1 MSKPKILFLTS
12 GRDVP
17 STRFRVNQY
26 LPLLRNVAR
35 PGVSPCRPPKDLSHL
50 DFRFGGRPLGVLL
63 TWGKLFSRLSAIA
76 RGPLHDL
83 VYIERELLV
92 SWAPK
97 LEKLAMKMAPRSI
110 FDFDD
115 AIHLRHPEAIAEIC
129 RRATRVIVGN
139 ETLAAFARKHTDRV
153 SVVPTSIDT
162 DRYTPGARDGKTVVW
177 TGSAEN
183 LKYLA
188 AIRPRIRQPLRVICN
203 RKPDFDCEFVPW
215 NPASEVEALR
225 TAAVGI
231 MPLPDDEWTRGKC
244 GFKLL
249 QYMPAA
255 CPAWPPRSASTPR
268 SSATPAWSGR
278 TGKRP
283 SSAPSGST
291 ARPPGS
297 GSRNAIPSAPSSRA
311 GGTPSRPLSRYN
323 PYIFRLGRRG

>member
-1 MSKPKILFLTS
+1 MSKPKILFMTS

-26 LPLLRNVAR
+26 LPRLRDVAR
-35 PGVSPCRPPKDLSHL
+35 PSMSPCRPPKDVTQR
-50 DFRFGGRPLGVLL
+50 DFRFGGAPLGALL
-63 TWGKLFSRLSAIA
+63 TAGKLWSRLWAIA

-83 VYIERELLV
+83 VYIERELIV
-92 SWAPK
+92 SWAPA

-115 AIHLRHPEAIAEIC
+115 AIYLRHPEAIAEIC

-139 ETLAAFARKHTDRV
+139 ETLAAWTRKHTDRV

-162 DRYTPGARDGKTVVW
+162 DRYTPGSRDGKTVVW

-215 NPASEVEALR
+215 DPKSEVEALR
-225 TAAVGI
+225 SAAVGI
-231 MPLPDDEWTRGKC
+231 MPLPDEEWTRGKC

-249 QYMPAA
+249 QYMACGLPCVASPVGVNKEIVGETGAVTEDWEAGLAA
-255 CPAWPPRSASTPR
+255 AFAQDGAAARARVEERYSVRAVFPQW
-268 SSATPAWSGR
+268 W
-278 TGKRP
+278 
-283 SSAPSGST
+283 T
-291 ARPPGS
+291 AIQ
-297 GSRNAIPSAPSSRA
+297 AA
-311 GGTPSRPLSRYN
+311 
-323 PYIFRLGRRG
+323 LGV

>member
-26 LPLLRNVAR
+26 LPRLREVAR
-35 PGVSPCRPPKDLSHL
+35 PGVSPCRPPKDLTQR
-50 DFRFGGRPLGVLL
+50 DFRFGGRPLGALL
-63 TWGKLFSRLSAIA
+63 TAGKLWSRLSAIC

-83 VYIERELLV
+83 VYIERELIV

-115 AIHLRHPEAIAEIC
+115 AIYLRHPEAVAEIC

-139 ETLAAFARKHTDRV
+139 EALAAWARTHTDRV
-153 SVVPTSIDT
+153 SVVPTPIDT
-162 DRYTPGARDGKTVVW
+162 DRYTPGTRDGKTVVW

-188 AIRPRIRQPLRVICN
+188 AIRPRIKPPLRVICN
-203 RKPDFDCEFVPW
+203 RKPDFDCEFIPW
-215 NPASEVEALR
+215 SPATEVEALR

-231 MPLPDDEWTRGKC
+231 MPLPDEEWTRGKC

-249 QYMPAA
+249 QYMACGIPCVASPVGVNAEIVGDTGIASEDWEGGIARALALDGAA
-255 CPAWPPRSASTPR
+255 ARARVEERYSVRALFPRWWA
-268 SSATPAWSGR
+268 
-278 TGKRP
+278 
-283 SSAPSGST
+283 
-291 ARPPGS
+291 
-297 GSRNAIPSAPSSRA
+297 AIQLA
-311 GGTPSRPLSRYN
+311 
-323 PYIFRLGRRG
+323 LGV

>member
-1 MSKPKILFLTS
+1 MTKPKILFLTS

-26 LPLLRNVAR
+26 LPRLREVAR
-35 PGVSPCRPPKDLSHL
+35 PGVSPCRPSKDLTQR
-50 DFRFGGRPLGVLL
+50 DFRFGGRPLGALL
-63 TWGKLFSRLSAIA
+63 TAGKLWSRLTAIC

-92 SWAPK
+92 SWSPK
-97 LEKLAMKMAPRSI
+97 LEKLAMRMAPRSI

-115 AIHLRHPEAIAEIC
+115 AIYLRHPEAIAEIC

-139 ETLAAFARKHTDRV
+139 ETLAAWARNHTDRV
-153 SVVPTSIDT
+153 SVVPTPIDT

-188 AIRPRIRQPLRVICN
+188 GIRPQIRQPLRVICN

-215 NPASEVEALR
+215 SPAAEVDALR

-231 MPLPDDEWTRGKC
+231 MPLPDEEWTRGKC

-249 QYMPAA
+249 QYMACGLPCVASPVGVNAEILGETGAVTEDWGAGIARALAQDGAA
-255 CPAWPPRSASTPR
+255 ARARVEERYSVKAVFPRWWA
-268 SSATPAWSGR
+268 
-278 TGKRP
+278 
-283 SSAPSGST
+283 
-291 ARPPGS
+291 
-297 GSRNAIPSAPSSRA
+297 AIQAA
-311 GGTPSRPLSRYN
+311 
-323 PYIFRLGRRG
+323 LGV